1 MIKCLV
7 IEDEPTAQNILTSY
21 IDRTPFAVL
30 KASYESGLEVPPADF
45 DEVDL
50 LFLDIELP
58 ALNGLSYLKS
68 IRQAPKVIITTA
80 YPNYAVDAFELE
92 VLDYLLK
99 PFSYERF
106 FKALTRVRHQLHLE
120 SGGADVEELFLYADK
135 SFHRVAIQDILY
147 LKAEVDYVK
156 VVLHNRSILILDSLR
171 NWEEKLKSSGFLRI
185 HRSFIINP
193 KRIDR
198 VSGNQVYI
206 QEQVIPIG
214 KVYREEFF
222 KRIEV

>member
-1 MIKCLV
+1 M
-7 IEDEPTAQNILTSY
+7 
-21 IDRTPFAVL
+21 
-30 KASYESGLEVPPADF
+30 
-45 DEVDL
+45 
-50 LFLDIELP
+50 
-58 ALNGLSYLKS
+58 
-68 IRQAPKVIITTA
+68 
-80 YPNYAVDAFELE
+80 
-92 VLDYLLK
+92 
-99 PFSYERF
+99 
-106 FKALTRVRHQLHLE
+106 RHQLHLE

>member
-120 SGGADVEELFLYADK
+120 RGGADVEELFLYADK